1 MDNGKAQKLKNEVC
15 CKQLC
20 IQKFSTNFLL
30 ISVTPPL
37 DDVTCG
43 PCPTGY
49 TGDGRT
55 CTDIDECSEATACHP
70 SLACVP
76 VPAPY
81 EGGDYSCLGE
91 CPCGMTRVNGGKGL
105 DGCQGQWRK
114 NKNTIVGHFYEY
126 PTMHYSWNSQTH
138 SINDTMQ
145 DFTVSIYKNYS
156 EELHCGNVINIPD

>member
-1 MDNGKAQKLKNEVC
+1 MEKRKKLK
-15 CKQLC
+15 
-20 IQKFSTNFLL
+20 IKFAVIGFGFRNSQQNFLH

-105 DGCQGQWRK
+105 DGCQG
-114 NKNTIVGHFYEY
+114 
-126 PTMHYSWNSQTH
+126 
-138 SINDTMQ
+138 
-145 DFTVSIYKNYS
+145 
-156 EELHCGNVINIPD
+156 